1 MIRQCT
7 SIIEYYIR
15 FKSLWTC
22 NYKAINNIIPHLASN
37 NNKFLFLHSS
47 SFGSMRSMATAC
59 SSAPYIS
66 IQKSAFGAKTV
77 LKQTQLVSFKKAAT
91 IKLRSSFKT
100 KVNTNYLIFSSYWS
114 LISINIFCFHVSYHY
129 GKESLLCNITQLVQ
143 LQFQSFQVI
152 KGSKGLVNLWCLT
165 FLVGLSRLLRI
176 TLKV

>member
-7 SIIEYYIR
+7 SIIEYYIH

-100 KVNTNYLIFSSYWS
+100 KVNTNYLLFFFLLIINFNQHLLLSCFLSLWQRIIAMQHDPIGSTLVPKFPSY
-114 LISINIFCFHVSYHY
+114 
-129 GKESLLCNITQLVQ
+129 
-143 LQFQSFQVI
+143 
-152 KGSKGLVNLWCLT
+152 
-165 FLVGLSRLLRI
+165 
-176 TLKV
+176 